1 MEDARMVGRR
11 NMALLE
17 EGMLRD
23 IEILTRMLLTQL
35 RSLKHIMALAK
46 ASIMAT
52 MALFMSPTVVTA
64 PKQHKMNLFVPLERS
79 GSTRL
84 RTCRTWTATMALR
97 DGNATSRPK
106 ADDRTQLTHTS
117 IPNLR
122 MASTQI

>member
-1 MEDARMVGRR
+1 
-11 NMALLE
+11 MALLE

-64 PKQHKMNLFVPLERS
+64 PKQHKMNLFVPLER
-79 GSTRL
+79 
-84 RTCRTWTATMALR
+84 
-97 DGNATSRPK
+97 
-106 ADDRTQLTHTS
+106 
-117 IPNLR
+117 
-122 MASTQI
+122 